1 MKEFFQTIVFF
12 VLVTIAL
19 IFKPLIGLALTILF
33 LILLWKK
40 FFKPIIEIKTNFA
53 MFYNKKIG
61 AKNDLTSLD
70 DIEEGLRTI
79 YKFYENLENE
89 VEKLNFYIDVL
100 LDLPNDAIVIFDEN
114 GRIKNVNQKFKE
126 ICSKWKTADEVTG
139 KLYWEVIRDFEL
151 NEFIKEALYNL
162 KVGDKT
168 TKEIEV
174 SDKIYYAS
182 ASKTNSG
189 DIILLLSDISLQKE
203 LANIKRELIDNISHE
218 LKTPLSNIKGYI
230 ETIEDEIKNYRGKK
244 GKLQEIL
251 NYIAPL
257 KRNTERLIHII
268 NDLLILSEIES
279 GVKFEDERINF
290 KDLLQD
296 ILRLYDK
303 SLKDKGLT
311 CES

>member
-40 FFKPIIEIKTNFA
+40 FFKPIIEIKTNFV

-311 CES
+311 C